1 MLSSKAQVEPLPLV
15 PPTVTTGHEKR
26 SPRAR
31 RTVSTRARPKSIA
44 TGCKCSRYRS
54 QSESGAELLGRSGRR
69 EVANWKTRAA
79 GPLHVA
85 KSAYRRS
92 THEQGHQI
100 GEPVTH
106 LASIDDHVDRAVLGY
121 HDIADHGE
129 TGRYTAHRRIGEHRD
144 KRQPFGR
151 QLSEGSCGLRHL
163 HEGHQSFLHTRT
175 AACSETHE
183 WHLLLDRTLH
193 TAAEALAHDRT
204 HRPAHEAKLDRGDDR
219 GDRMDRT
226 LHHDQ
231 SVGFAR
237 LGSVRTEAIAVASTV
252 DEFQKV
258 DGGDFR
264 ADLVAPFGIESDV
277 QSLAGGNPIV
287 MRALWANAEALFE
300 IRAVQYRFAYL
311 ALDPQTFGD
320 RLAYGP
326 GAALDLRR
334 KQLLQ
339 PAHVTSDASTRR
351 AKARDAIIGNTRLFV
366 HRTTDPAEQ
375 RANVFD
381 HMFRRR
387 SFDFLHQPAAD
398 HDGIRELG
406 YGSRGFAISDTK
418 SDTDGQLDMRAD
430 LWNLA
435 TDLVEIEVARTRH
448 AFERDIVDVAACDS
462 THLLDARRLAGGR
475 EQKNAVDHLL
485 PERSQEISTLFRRIV
500 HDEHAVHARLRRAT
514 RKGVHAHRFDGIGI
528 THQHHRRVLVLLAKA
543 MYHVQHTLEVSV
555 LLECAL
561 ACSLDRGSIG
571 HGIGE
576 RHSQLDDVGT
586 PFDQGMHQRNGKRQR
601 GVTGGDEGNKR
612 FAAARG

>member
-106 LASIDDHVDRAVLGY
+106 LASIDDHVDRAVLEQKLCALKPLRKGLLDCLLDHPRAGESDQCAGFGD

-151 QLSEGSCGLRHL
+151 QLSEGSCRLRHL

-193 TAAEALAHDRT
+193 TTDEALAHDRT
-204 HRPAHEAKLDRGDDR
+204 HRPAHEAKLERGDDR
-219 GDRMDRT
+219 GDRIDRT

-258 DGGDFR
+258 DGDDFR

-300 IRAVQYRFAYL
+300 IRAVQ
-311 ALDPQTFGD
+311 
-320 RLAYGP
+320 
-326 GAALDLRR
+326 
-334 KQLLQ
+334 
-339 PAHVTSDASTRR
+339 
-351 AKARDAIIGNTRLFV
+351 
-366 HRTTDPAEQ
+366 
-375 RANVFD
+375 
-381 HMFRRR
+381 
-387 SFDFLHQPAAD
+387 
-398 HDGIRELG
+398 
-406 YGSRGFAISDTK
+406 
-418 SDTDGQLDMRAD
+418 
-430 LWNLA
+430 
-435 TDLVEIEVARTRH
+435 
-448 AFERDIVDVAACDS
+448 
-462 THLLDARRLAGGR
+462 
-475 EQKNAVDHLL
+475 
-485 PERSQEISTLFRRIV
+485 
-500 HDEHAVHARLRRAT
+500 
-514 RKGVHAHRFDGIGI
+514 
-528 THQHHRRVLVLLAKA
+528 
-543 MYHVQHTLEVSV
+543 
-555 LLECAL
+555 
-561 ACSLDRGSIG
+561 
-571 HGIGE
+571 
-576 RHSQLDDVGT
+576 
-586 PFDQGMHQRNGKRQR
+586 
-601 GVTGGDEGNKR
+601 
-612 FAAARG
+612 